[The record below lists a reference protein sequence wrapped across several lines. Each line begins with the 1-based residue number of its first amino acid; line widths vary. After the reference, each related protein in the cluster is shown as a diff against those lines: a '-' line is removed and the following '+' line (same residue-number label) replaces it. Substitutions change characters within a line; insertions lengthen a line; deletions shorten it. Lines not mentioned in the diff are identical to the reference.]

1 MRIAITGEK
10 GFIAKNLASKIENLG
25 HEFVTLGNSE
35 YANNNMQ
42 FTESGEVCV
51 YRNNSTE
58 WSKLFN
64 HLNIDVIVHN
74 AAIVW
79 TDVVALNPEEAIN
92 TNVLGTKIITSAA
105 NTSNILNVYI
115 GTTVIYDT
123 YLYQDTEISESSAI
137 FPRTDYAIQKYAG
150 EMIVR
155 NTAKEWLVMRPLFA
169 YGGIGDMNSL
179 ISKTLYSIANNI
191 DNIDMFLDPEKI
203 KDYMHVED
211 FCYAVMQ
218 AINSSV
224 RNDHF
229 NVSAQNPYTTLE
241 IIKMIENVTDTDI
254 TAKSNKIKWYPETDY
269 LGNHR
274 LTNKKFIDAFVYYK
288 NRFLKEGIKEA
299 WNEIKNANDEEYNPL
314 KHLDEAKQRDIDLT
328 KFFPKN

>member
-10 GFIAKNLASKIENLG
+10 GFIAKNLANKIKSLG
-25 HEFVTLGNSE
+25 HEFITLDNSE
-35 YANNNMQ
+35 YANNNML

-51 YRNNSTE
+51 HSNNSAE

-64 HLNIDVIVHN
+64 HLDVDVIVHN
-74 AAIVW
+74 AAIVG
-79 TDVVALNPEEAIN
+79 TDVVALNPVEAIS
-92 TNVLGTKIITSAA
+92 TNVLGTKTITTAA

-123 YLYQDTEISESSAI
+123 YLYQDEEITEESII
-137 FPRTDYAIQKYAG
+137 FPRTDYAVQKYAG

-169 YGGIGDMNSL
+169 YGGHGDMNSL
-179 ISKTLYSIANNI
+179 ISKTLYAIANDI
-191 DNIDMFLDPEKI
+191 DNIDMFLDPDKI

-218 AINSSV
+218 ARNSNV
-224 RNDHF
+224 RNEHF
-229 NVSAQNPYTTLE
+229 NISAQNPHSTME
-241 IIKMIENVTDTDI
+241 IVKMIDQI
-254 TAKSNKIKWYPETDY
+254 TGVNTSQSSKLNWHPKTDY

-274 LTNKKFIDAFVYYK
+274 LSNKKFIDTFAYSAS
-288 NRFLKEGIKEA
+288 RFLKAGIKDA
-299 WNEIKNANDEEYNPL
+299 WDDIKSTASEEFNPL
-314 KHLDEAKQRDIDLT
+314 KHLNEAKQRDIDLT
-328 KFFPKN
+328 TFFPKD